1 MIVEIISTV
10 AIAVPFYLAYRDI
23 KSYLNK
29 VTSRVDLISS
39 NLANP
44 KTRGAWGE
52 EIARN
57 CLDKIGLKEGI
68 DYFEQKTTED
78 GKRPDFTFNVLPGLV
93 CNMDSKFPLT
103 NFLRFCEAEEVN
115 KRLGKVSRNSGQ
127 SEALAYKQAFLKDVK
142 DRIKE
147 VSSKGYI
154 DPLNGTTDFAIC
166 FIPNEQLI
174 EFITTEEVGFAD
186 FCIEKK
192 VVLCSPW
199 TLYSLISLFGVV
211 RRTTQLSDNSVEI
224 VKQINNFKKQWNEF
238 KGAAGAVHKKMESV
252 YSELDNLDGVRT
264 RQLDNSFKKLGI

>member
-68 DYFEQKTTED
+68 DYFEQKTTEE

-103 NFLRFCEAEEVN
+103 NYLRFCESQEEN
-115 KRLGKVSRNSGQ
+115 RKRGGGTIQMEGHKI
-127 SEALAYKQAFLKDVK
+127 AFLKDVK

-166 FIPNEQLI
+166 FIPNEQLL
-174 EFITTEEVGFAD
+174 EFITSEDATFLD

-199 TLYSLISLFGVV
+199 TLYSLISLFSVV
-211 RRTTQLSDNSVEI
+211 RRTTQLSENSAEI